1 MATAAAAGPATAP
14 RLLRSFSDARIDED
28 PQAALEELTKALEQK
43 PDDDQYY
50 CQRAYCYILLG
61 KYCDAITDAK
71 KSLELNPNNASAL
84 LRKGICEYHE
94 KNYAAALE
102 TFSEGQ
108 KLDSADTDFIV
119 WIKRCQE
126 AQNGSQ
132 SEVSASQQTHQSKIK
147 YDWYQTD
154 SQVIITLMIKNV
166 QKNDVNVEF
175 SERELSALVKLPSG
189 EDYNLKLTLL
199 HPIVPEHSTFRVLS
213 TKIEI
218 KMKKPEAVRWEKL
231 EGQGE
236 VPKPKQFIA
245 DVKNLYPSSSHYTK
259 NWDKLVGE
267 IKEEE
272 KNEKLEG
279 DAALNKLFQ
288 QIYSDGSDEVKRAMN
303 KSFMESGGTVLS
315 TNWSDVGKR
324 KVEINPPDDMEWKK
338 Y

>member
-1 MATAAAAGPATAP
+1 M
-14 RLLRSFSDARIDED
+14 I
-28 PQAALEELTKALEQK
+28 KALEQK
-43 PDDDQYY
+43 PDDAQYY
-50 CQRAYCYILLG
+50 CQRAYCHILLG
-61 KYCDAITDAK
+61 NYCDAVADAK
-71 KSLELNPNNASAL
+71 KSLELNPNNSTAM

-102 TFSEGQ
+102 TFIEGQ
-108 KLDSADTDFIV
+108 KLDS
-119 WIKRCQE
+119 
-126 AQNGSQ
+126 
-132 SEVSASQQTHQSKIK
+132 K
-147 YDWYQTD
+147 YDWYQTE

-166 QKNDVNVEF
+166 QKNNVNVEF
-175 SERELSALVKLPSG
+175 SEKE
-189 EDYNLKLTLL
+189 
-199 HPIVPEHSTFRVLS
+199 
-213 TKIEI
+213 IEI
-218 KMKKPEAVRWEKL
+218 KMKKTEAVRWEKL
-231 EGQGE
+231 EGQGD

-245 DVKNLYPSSSHYTK
+245 DVKNLYPSSSHYTR

-324 KVEINPPDDMEWKK
+324 KVEINPPDDMEWKNSRIK
-338 Y
+338 YRLLDSEVGDADSFVIQSRVKCHAFPFLLPSNKRALGAPFEKSFIRANRLLLQLHWLRTLTPFRFCRHFSLK